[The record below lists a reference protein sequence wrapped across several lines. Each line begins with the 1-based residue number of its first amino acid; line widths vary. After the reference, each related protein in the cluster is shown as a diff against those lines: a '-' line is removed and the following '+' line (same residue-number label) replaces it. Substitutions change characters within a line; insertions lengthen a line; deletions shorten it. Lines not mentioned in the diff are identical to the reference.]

1 MNTYA
6 ERFFTWDAVAP
17 LSKRLHY
24 NYIRRFESDH
34 DPLTADPSTV
44 SIWIHRESWSG
55 NTQVTAYASLKKFYY
70 WLTQIVEERPD
81 NPMVKVVKPRSK
93 RGEPRPV
100 PEAVLKTVLSEVK
113 DPEVALMVRLGALQ
127 GMRRAEI
134 AGLRVA
140 DIDLSSDVIYI
151 RGKGNKMRRIPLHPE
166 LRPWLSHREGIFVF
180 PSKRDAN
187 VHVTPTTVGRKV
199 AAALGKRFS
208 THQLR
213 HRFASAVYEASNH
226 DLRLVQE
233 LLGHASVATTQIYTA
248 VSSESMREAVAGV

>member
-1 MNTYA
+1 MTTYA
-6 ERFFTWDAVAP
+6 ERFAAWDAVAP
-17 LSKRLHY
+17 LSKQLHF
-24 NYIRRFESDH
+24 NYVTRFERDF
-34 DPLTADPSTV
+34 DPMVADTGAISMWV
-44 SIWIHRESWSG
+44 HRDSWAS
-55 NTQVTAYASLKKFYY
+55 NTQVTAYATLKKFYY
-70 WLTQIVEERPD
+70 WLTEIVEERSD
-81 NPMVKVVKPRSK
+81 NPMLKVPKPRPK

-100 PEAVLKTVLSEVK
+100 PEATLKQVLADVS
-113 DPEVALMVRLGALQ
+113 DPEVALMVRLAALQ
-127 GMRRAEI
+127 GMRRSEI

-140 DIDLSSDVIYI
+140 DIDLSSDVIYV

-166 LRPWLSHREGIFVF
+166 VRPWLTGLTGVYVF
-180 PSKRDAN
+180 PSKRDDGR
-187 VHVTPTTVGRKV
+187 HVTPTTVGRKV
-199 AAALGKRFS
+199 SAALGKRFS